1 MINGNFY
8 DVRSSSYCLVP
19 SFKNV
24 LDGEKNNLVRNYED
38 GFYKMPR
45 MSLSEGFLA
54 WPGRCCNVVS

>member
-24 LDGEKNNLVRNYED
+24 FDGEKIIWLEIMKM
-38 GFYKMPR
+38 GFIKMPR

>member
-24 LDGEKNNLVRNYED
+24 FDGEKNNLVRNYED
-38 GFYKMPR
+38 GFYKNASHVIKR
-45 MSLSEGFLA
+45 RISCLA
-54 WPGRCCNVVS
+54 WPVL